1 MSENKSR
8 YPLGILSRMM
18 EYCIAGHHSGIPD
31 GGTTNDYETD
41 PTLTGRLKREFEDFS
56 TYKEELEIPE
66 LDEKDFLQFLLSD
79 CDNSEEKVL
88 DKIAFLTRYLFTLSN
103 AAPKSPFNSLG
114 LSSTLQKFAVSSESA
129 STRHEN
135 KYLVKNA
142 ILSSTFSSLL

>member
-1 MSENKSR
+1 MGSIRNLFKKEISGSDIRVEHSTCGAIIVKDMSENKSR

-56 TYKEELEIPE
+56 RYKEELEIPE

-79 CDNSEEKVL
+79 CDNSEEK
-88 DKIAFLTRYLFTLSN
+88 Y
-103 AAPKSPFNSLG
+103 
-114 LSSTLQKFAVSSESA
+114 
-129 STRHEN
+129 
-135 KYLVKNA
+135 
-142 ILSSTFSSLL
+142 